1 MFKKQV
7 PNIITLL
14 NLLSGCVG
22 VIMAM
27 QNNLVAAAI
36 FVGLGIFFD
45 FFDGL
50 AARSLKVQSELGL
63 QLDSLADMVTS
74 GLVPGIAMFQ
84 LLKRSVSYETSIP
97 KDWNSP
103 GVFDVS
109 FPVFALIGLLITLG
123 SAYRLA
129 KFNIDDRQTS
139 SFIGLPTPA
148 NAIFILSLPLIL
160 IFQPEAWIVEIIL
173 NKWFLVVIT
182 ILSCFM
188 LNAEIPLFALKFKN
202 FNLKENWFRFFFL
215 FFALVM
221 IIFLQFIALPIII
234 ISYVLLSLILKTTLR
249 KEE

>member
-1 MFKKQV
+1 MLKKQV

-84 LLKRSVSYETSIP
+84 LLKRSISYETSIP

-103 GVFDVS
+103 GVFDIN

-148 NAIFILSLPLIL
+148 AAIFIASLPIISKYYNILFTDSKFFIGISIILSLL
-160 IFQPEAWIVEIIL
+160 
-173 NKWFLVVIT
+173 LVAN
-182 ILSCFM
+182 L
-188 LNAEIPLFALKFKN
+188 PLFSLKIKKGENWKN
-202 FNLKENWFRFFFL
+202 KENIIR
-215 FFALVM
+215 
-221 IIFLQFIALPIII
+221 IIFLISCVILLFIFEFAAIPFIVILYIF
-234 ISYVLLSLILKTTLR
+234 LSILNNLIK
-249 KEE
+249 

>member
-1 MFKKQV
+1 MNSIKRNI
-7 PNIITLL
+7 PNFITLV
-14 NLLSGCVG
+14 NLFCG
-22 VIMAM
+22 
-27 QNNLVAAAI
+27 LVAIVSCFQDNLQLAGFFI
-36 FVGLGIFFD
+36 FIGATLD

-50 AARSLKVQSELGL
+50 TARLLKVNSEIGKP
-63 QLDSLADMVTS
+63 LDSIADMTTFGVA
-74 GLVPGIAMFQ
+74 PGIIMFQ
-84 LLKRSVSYETSIP
+84 LILSNYDTENSYMP
-97 KDWNSP
+97 Y
-103 GVFDVS
+103 
-109 FPVFALIGLLITLG
+109 IGFIITLF
-123 SAYRLA
+123 SAIRLA
-129 KFNIDDRQTS
+129 RFNIDKKQSS

-234 ISYVLLSLILKTTLR
+234 ISYVLLSLILNSTLK